1 MSRLPVA
8 AHPHSLHQHT
18 RGQQD
23 SPSVP
28 RPIRH
33 FCKELQLH
41 YISVASETTGVAYF
55 KVLKHSFKSAD
66 HPHANLTAQL

>member
-8 AHPHSLHQHT
+8 ARPRSLHQHT

-33 FCKELQLH
+33 FCKELQLR
-41 YISVASETTGVAYF
+41 YISVASVTTGVAYF
-55 KVLKHSFKSAD
+55 KVLQHSFKRVD
-66 HPHANLTAQL
+66 HPDANLTAEL